1 LKRSTF
7 IQTSILG
14 AAVLASPLLAAAPRR
29 QYALPLKPGTG
40 EGVTTVINAGVGG
53 NNTTDLLARIEK
65 DCLMQQPD
73 LVILMAGTNDMNS
86 KKFVPLPA
94 FEKNMQQLIS
104 SIQKIKSDIMLINL
118 LPVYE
123 PYLFTRHERSFYE
136 PEGHSGRLQ
145 QMNASIKKLA
155 LQNKTAFA
163 DLYRVFSR
171 AGNIGPGISSLL
183 KNEAN
188 SKSTD
193 GLHPTADGYRV
204 MAVAIHAALLCNEL
218 ANKKKIVCF
227 GDSITKGDGIEGGE
241 NYPSYLQKLLY

>member
-1 LKRSTF
+1 
-7 IQTSILG
+7 
-14 AAVLASPLLAAAPRR
+14 LASPVHAARPRGQYLAP
-29 QYALPLKPGTG
+29 LPPQAGD
-40 EGVTTVINAGVGG
+40 GVLQVINAGVGG
-53 NNTTDLLARIEK
+53 NNTTDLMARIEK
-65 DCLMQQPD
+65 DCLLQQPD
-73 LVILMAGTNDMNS
+73 LVIFMAGTNDMNS
-86 KKFVPLPA
+86 KKFVSLPVY
-94 FEKNMQQLIS
+94 EKNMQQMIS
-104 SIQKIKSDIMLINL
+104 SMKKIKSDIMLMNL

-123 PYLFTRHERSFYE
+123 PYLFTRHERSFYD

-155 LQNKTAFA
+155 LQNKTAFT

-171 AGNIGPGISSLL
+171 VGNIGTDASSLI

-188 SKSTD
+188 SKTTD

-204 MAVAIHAALLCNEL
+204 MAVAIHAALVCHQF

-227 GDSITKGDGIEGGE
+227 GDSITKGDGIDGGG